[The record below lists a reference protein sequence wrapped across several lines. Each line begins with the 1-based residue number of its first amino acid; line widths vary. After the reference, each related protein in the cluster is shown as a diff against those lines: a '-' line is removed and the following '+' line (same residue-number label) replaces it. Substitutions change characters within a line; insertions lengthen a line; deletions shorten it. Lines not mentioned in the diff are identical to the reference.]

1 MKKFLVVGLGN
12 IGPEY
17 AETRHNIGFR
27 VADQLVQDLGGS
39 FESQKLGSVAWTK
52 LKGQSIVVLKPNTY
66 MNLSGK
72 SVNYWMQQ
80 EKIPQE
86 RVLII
91 TDELSLPFG
100 KIRLKPKGSDGG
112 HNGLKNI
119 QEVLGNPNYSRVR
132 FGIAAE
138 FSKGK
143 QVDYVLGEWTEGEN
157 KELTARIT
165 LVTDLIK
172 SFPINPVQRVMN
184 EFNGK

>member
-1 MKKFLVVGLGN
+1 MKYLIVGLGN
-12 IGPEY
+12 IGSEY
-17 AETRHNIGFR
+17 KNTRHNIGFKILDALIDASNSSFR
-27 VADQLVQDLGGS
+27 TDRLGDVAERKHRGRTL
-39 FESQKLGSVAWTK
+39 
-52 LKGQSIVVLKPNTY
+52 ICLKPSTY

-72 SVNYWMQQ
+72 AVRYWMQQ
-80 EKIPQE
+80 EKIPQD

-112 HNGLKNI
+112 HNGLKSI
-119 QEVLGNPNYSRVR
+119 QEILGNPNYSRVR

-138 FSKGK
+138 FTKGN
-143 QVDYVLGEWTEGEN
+143 QVDYVLGEWSEEEN
-157 KELTARIT
+157 KGLTERIT

>member
-1 MKKFLVVGLGN
+1 MKYLIVGLGN
-12 IGPEY
+12 IGSEY
-17 AETRHNIGFR
+17 KNTRHNIGFR
-27 VADQLVQDLGGS
+27 ILDALIDASNSSFRTDRLGDVA
-39 FESQKLGSVAWTK
+39 E
-52 LKGQSIVVLKPNTY
+52 LKHRGRTLICLKPSTY

-72 SVNYWMQQ
+72 AVRYWMQQ

>member
-1 MKKFLVVGLGN
+1 MKYLIVGLGN
-12 IGPEY
+12 IGSEY
-17 AETRHNIGFR
+17 KETRHNIGFKVLDAFVNASNSSFR
-27 VADQLVQDLGGS
+27 TDRLGDVA
-39 FESQKLGSVAWTK
+39 E
-52 LKGQSIVVLKPNTY
+52 LKHRGRTLICLKPSTY

-72 SVNYWMQQ
+72 AVRYWMQQ

-143 QVDYVLGEWTEGEN
+143 QVDYVLGEWTPQEESH
-157 KELTARIT
+157 LIT
-165 LVTDLIK
+165 QIPK
-172 SFPINPVQRVMN
+172 SIEAIESFALAGLDNTMN
-184 EFNGK
+184 SFNG